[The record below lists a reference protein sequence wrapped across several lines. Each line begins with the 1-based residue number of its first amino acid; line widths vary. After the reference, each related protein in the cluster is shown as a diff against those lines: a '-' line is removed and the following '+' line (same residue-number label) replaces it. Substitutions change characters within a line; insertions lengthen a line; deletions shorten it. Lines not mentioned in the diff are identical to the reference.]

1 LSGKLRDALV
11 ATKLGLTFRTI
22 EVLAPIRLARQ
33 EKLRQ
38 QGVVFFHRYLG
49 LADTFGELP
58 RLRFSSQHRT
68 CFRPARPRVV
78 ISSKSSVGA
87 ARASRRSTALRL
99 TLALNSLV
107 ATVTSSATS
116 RASAVKNSTDATSS
130 FRRVACFARTTSKPA
145 WSEIEIRC
153 AILTSSALIA
163 ASSA

>member
-1 LSGKLRDALV
+1 MSVEIETVHFSAEKGEFFATHLPCAKLVDAHLPVLEPLLERLPLHIDCIDLSGKLRDALV

-68 CFRPARPRVV
+68 VL
-78 ISSKSSVGA
+78 SSGTAKGGDFLEEQRRGGSS
-87 ARASRRSTALRL
+87 L
-99 TLALNSLV
+99 
-107 ATVTSSATS
+107 
-116 RASAVKNSTDATSS
+116 
-130 FRRVACFARTTSKPA
+130 
-145 WSEIEIRC
+145 
-153 AILTSSALIA
+153 
-163 ASSA
+163 